1 MNAEKIIQF
10 PGQRSTGQQEARMAD
25 CEDGYTRLANN
36 LLETIYKV
44 RINGNAMSVLL
55 AIVRMTYGWNKPR
68 DRIAGVQLADETG
81 LSESEVSRAINQLQE
96 RNIIEVTGD
105 KRKVKTIGINRN
117 VETWILRKSARCIAQ
132 THKNDCVNAQT
143 GLRKHANTK
152 DISPKTLSQRQD
164 LKHYGP
170 GTAEA
175 IPDPSAYDE
184 KIPPEAVVHERR
196 KKRLLW
202 GTQDDLTCAEW
213 MVSTRAKAF
222 RSKGLA
228 TPKDPNITAWANDI
242 RLLRTNDNRDHHEI
256 CALFAW
262 VCRTGRELE
271 FCQAPGKLRDKWD
284 SLCLK
289 RANAEQGVTS
299 PRAIGNIDAA
309 AAAARQI
316 MDSGIGGYSDD
327 TIL

>member
-1 MNAEKIIQF
+1 MNELI
-10 PGQRSTGQQEARMAD
+10 EATWVNQHVF
-25 CEDGYTRLANN
+25 CSEN
-36 LLETIYKV
+36 LNDVKEI
-44 RINGNAMSVLL
+44 S
-55 AIVRMTYGWNKPR
+55 
-68 DRIAGVQLADETG
+68 
-81 LSESEVSRAINQLQE
+81 
-96 RNIIEVTGD
+96 GD
-105 KRKVKTIGINRN
+105 
-117 VETWILRKSARCIAQ
+117 S
-132 THKNDCVNAQT
+132 
-143 GLRKHANTK
+143 
-152 DISPKTLSQRQD
+152 
-164 LKHYGP
+164 
-170 GTAEA
+170 
-175 IPDPSAYDE
+175 IPDPGADDE

-196 KKRLLW
+196 GELLLW

-222 RSKGLA
+222 RSKGLS

-262 VCRTGRELE
+262 VCKTGRELE

-289 RANAEQGVTS
+289 RANAEQGTTTS
-299 PRAIGNIDAA
+299 RPMGNIEAA